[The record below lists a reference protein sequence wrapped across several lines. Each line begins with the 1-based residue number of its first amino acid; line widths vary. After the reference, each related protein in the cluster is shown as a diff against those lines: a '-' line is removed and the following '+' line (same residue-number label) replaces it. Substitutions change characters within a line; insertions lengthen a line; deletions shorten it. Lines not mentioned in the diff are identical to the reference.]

1 MLDDKL
7 DREALRQLIA
17 DTKWRQQK
25 VREPQKMANVLSQLM
40 ARRGYSQE
48 RSLADQEDAWREA
61 VGDDAARQTKA
72 GLVRRGV
79 WEVFVSNSTLLQDLS
94 FRKREL
100 LAKIA
105 ARLPNQ
111 KIRELKFRV
120 GPVT

>member
-1 MLDDKL
+1 VLDEQR
-7 DREALRQLIA
+7 DREALRQLVA
-17 DTKWRQQK
+17 ETKWRQPW

-48 RSLADQEDAWREA
+48 RSLADQEDAWKEA
-61 VGDDAARQTKA
+61 VGAGGASQTKA

-79 WEVFVSNSTLLQDLS
+79 WEVFVSNSTLLQELS

-105 ARLPNQ
+105 ARLPNL
-111 KIRELKFRV
+111 KIRDLKFRV
-120 GPVT
+120 GPVS